1 MMDLKELYP
10 ILPLLAE
17 ADPGWCIFGSA
28 ARWMDSEDAPLPHD
42 IDIMMS
48 EEGAKRA
55 EVLLAPFRLF
65 TPQPESG
72 KWLSRRSHY
81 QIGSIEIDLSGGLQR
96 LRNGAWHPVFPRE
109 IKEKGQLRY
118 CPCLE

>member
-10 ILPLLAE
+10 ILPLLTE
-17 ADPGWCIFGSA
+17 ADPEWCIFGSA

-55 EVLLAPFRLF
+55 EALLAPFRLS
-65 TPQPESG
+65 TTLPESG

-81 QIGSIEIDLSGGLQR
+81 QVGSIVIDLSGGLQR
-96 LRNGAWHPVFPRE
+96 LSDGKWTPVAPKE
-109 IKEKGQLRY
+109 VKEKGQLRY
-118 CPCLE
+118 CPCLV